1 MKSTVKLHV
10 WGDYACFTRPDL
22 KVERVSYDCITPSA
36 ACGVLQA
43 IHWKPAIR
51 WVVDKIHVL
60 KPIRFQSIQ
69 TNEIKSK
76 ASPQAARRAMASG
89 DASLMRNEVSSD
101 RTQRSSLVLRD
112 VAYVIEAH
120 FEMTAQAGPSDNPGK
135 HADIFLRR
143 ARKGQCFKQ
152 PCLGL
157 RDYSAA
163 FELVDNAPVSE
174 LAGTE
179 RELGLMLY
187 EFDYDKRLPAF
198 FRARMKDGVLDIAA
212 ARKEGLLR

>member
-1 MKSTVKLHV
+1 MESTVKLHV

-69 TNEIKSK
+69 INEIKSK
-76 ASPQAARRAMASG
+76 ASTMAAKRAMRSG
-89 DASLMRNEVSSD
+89 DTNLVCNEITGD
-101 RTQRSSLVLRD
+101 RAQRSALVLRD
-112 VAYVIEAH
+112 VSYVIEAH
-120 FEMTAQAGPSDNPGK
+120 FEMTNKAGPDDNPGK
-135 HADIFLRR
+135 HADIFRRR

-157 RDYSAA
+157 RDFSASL
-163 FELVDNAPVSE
+163 ELVDEAPVSA
-174 LAGTE
+174 LADTE

-187 EFDYDKRLPAF
+187 EFDYEQRLPAF
-198 FRARMKDGVLDIAA
+198 FRAHMTDGILDIAG
-212 ARKEGLLR
+212 ARAEGLLR

>member
-1 MKSTVKLHV
+1 MESTVKLHV

-76 ASPQAARRAMASG
+76 ASTAAARRAMATG
-89 DASLMRNEVSSD
+89 DTSLVCNEVSSD
-101 RTQRSSLVLRD
+101 RAQRSSLVLRD
-112 VAYVIEAH
+112 AAYVIEAH
-120 FEMTAQAGPSDNPGK
+120 FEMTDQAGPSDNPGK
-135 HADIFLRR
+135 HADIFRRR
-143 ARKGQCFKQ
+143 ASKGQCFKQ

-163 FELVDNAPVSE
+163 FELVDDAPASE
-174 LAGTE
+174 LVGTE

-187 EFDYDKRLPAF
+187 EFDYEKRLPVF
-198 FRARMKDGVLDIAA
+198 FRARMKDGVLDIAG

>member
-1 MKSTVKLHV
+1 MESTVKLHV

-51 WVVDKIHVL
+51 WVIDKIHVL

-76 ASPQAARRAMASG
+76 ASFQSARRAMNSG
-89 DASLMRNEVSSD
+89 DTSLVCNEVSSD
-101 RTQRSSLVLRD
+101 RTQRSSLVLRS

-120 FEMTAQAGPSDNPGK
+120 FEMTSQAGPSDNPGK
-135 HADIFLRR
+135 HADIFRRR

-163 FELVDNAPVSE
+163 FELVDDAPASDLV
-174 LAGTE
+174 GTE

-187 EFDYDKRLPAF
+187 EFDYDKRLPTF